1 MEEADAERAIR
12 GLVVE
17 LRQAR
22 DTLEEAQRSV
32 VGLKKLI
39 DGYVE
44 LFPLLESVVVEE
56 GGIEDDDGHPR
67 GMDAALQVLGTNTG
81 NWLSVLAVVQRMEGL
96 GWLPTSTNPANAIR
110 TALER
115 LVSAELV
122 EKGKTASG
130 TVVYRK
136 PVPPSSPGGYDDFGE
151 EPF

>member
-1 MEEADAERAIR
+1 MQEAEAEQAIR
-12 GLVVE
+12 GLVQE

-22 DTLEEAQRSV
+22 DTLEQAQRSV
-32 VGLKKLI
+32 VGLRKLI

-56 GGIEDDDGHPR
+56 GGLEDDDGHPR
-67 GMDAALQVLGTNTG
+67 GMDAAFQVLGGQTG
-81 NWLSVLAVVQRMEGL
+81 TYMSVHGIVQQMERL
-96 GWLPTSTNPANAIR
+96 GWMPNSSNPANAVR

-115 LVSAELV
+115 LHASELI
-122 EKGKTASG
+122 EKAKTTAG

-136 PVPPSSPGGYDDFGE
+136 PVPPSAGGYDDFGE